1 MSDESL
7 VHAGCGGTV
16 AWDAHGASWCD
27 RCGAEDLE
35 PDETEPQPD
44 GPGRDRPY
52 EAGRSVFSS
61 LHENRST

>member
-7 VHAGCGGTV
+7 VHAGCGGTI
-16 AWDAHGASWCD
+16 AWDAHGASWCG

-44 GPGRDRPY
+44 EPDRPG
-52 EAGRSVFSS
+52 EAGRSVFGS

>member
-16 AWDAHGASWCD
+16 AWDRFGAYCA

>member
-7 VHAGCGGTV
+7 VHAGCGGMV
-16 AWDAHGASWCD
+16 GWDRFGAWCA

-44 GPGRDRPY
+44 EPGRPY
-52 EAGRSVFSS
+52 EAGRPVFSS